1 MAHRLG
7 RWQQAAPE
15 QAVAQSPAMA
25 ADTIKIA
32 PLILSADFV
41 QLGNEQGLHT
51 STEAALR

>member
-1 MAHRLG
+1 
-7 RWQQAAPE
+7 
-15 QAVAQSPAMA
+15 MA